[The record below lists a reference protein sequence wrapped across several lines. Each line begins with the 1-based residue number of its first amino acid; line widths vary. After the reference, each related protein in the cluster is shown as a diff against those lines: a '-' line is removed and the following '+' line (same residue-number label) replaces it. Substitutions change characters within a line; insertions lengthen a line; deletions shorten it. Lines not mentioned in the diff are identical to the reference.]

1 MAEVEHRK
9 ASIVA
14 DIFHWIKESRQSVM
28 IKQISSM
35 DSCGA
40 TKEDGYVCITSF
52 LEVKILFLSADSFSS
67 VLLIRPWQAN
77 DDQADDD
84 FQKF

>member
-1 MAEVEHRK
+1 MEHRK

-40 TKEDGYVCITSF
+40 KDGYVCITSF
-52 LEVKILFLSADSFSS
+52 LEVKILFLFLNGRMVTGS
-67 VLLIRPWQAN
+67 
-77 DDQADDD
+77 
-84 FQKF
+84 K

>member
-1 MAEVEHRK
+1 MAEVEVRK

-14 DIFHWIKESRQSVM
+14 DIFHWIKETRESVM

-40 TKEDGYVCITSF
+40 KDGYVCITSF
-52 LEVKILFLSADSFSS
+52 LEVKILLIARISS
-67 VLLIRPWQAN
+67 DPRIL
-77 DDQADDD
+77 
-84 FQKF
+84 

>member
-52 LEVKILFLSADSFSS
+52 LEVKILFLFLTWPSLAEPHSS
-67 VLLIRPWQAN
+67 NW
-77 DDQADDD
+77 
-84 FQKF
+84 

>member
-52 LEVKILFLSADSFSS
+52 LEV
-67 VLLIRPWQAN
+67 
-77 DDQADDD
+77 
-84 FQKF
+84 